1 MERKRIQ
8 PNLGDIPARFHPLF
22 EGAKVYDSSCSAVAQ
37 VLFIDK
43 EDGFFLKSAP
53 VGSLKREAVMTEWF
67 HGKGLAAE
75 VLAYEEDTQ
84 DWLLTRR
91 LPGEDCIHRAYL
103 DQPEQLCDILGE
115 RLRQLHE
122 LDGGDCPGKDKMDE
136 YVALAEMNYRSGNY
150 DASQFPDSFGYASA
164 EEAWQ
169 VIQRYGHL
177 LQRDTVL
184 HGDYCLPNIMLDNWK
199 FSGFVD
205 VDHGGLGDKH
215 IDLFW
220 GAWSLGFN
228 LKTDRFCQRF
238 FDAYGRDK
246 IEPELLRV
254 VAAFEV
260 FG

>member
-8 PNLGDIPARFHPLF
+8 PDLNCVPAQFHPLF
-22 EGAKVYDSSCSAVAQ
+22 EDAVAYDSSCSAVAR

-43 EDGFFLKSAP
+43 EDGYYLKSAP
-53 VGSLKREAVMTEWF
+53 AGSLKREAVMTDWF
-67 HGKGLAAE
+67 HRKGLAAE
-75 VLAYEEDTQ
+75 VLAYTQ
-84 DWLLTRR
+84 EKRDWLLTRR
-91 LPGEDCIHRAYL
+91 LPGEDCICKAYL
-103 DQPEQLCDILGE
+103 EQPERLCDILGE
-115 RLRQLHE
+115 QLRCLHE
-122 LDGGDCPGKDKMDE
+122 LGGVDCPGKDKMDE
-136 YVALAEMNYRSGNY
+136 YIALAETNYRSGSY

-169 VIQRYGHL
+169 EIQRNGHL

-184 HGDYCLPNIMLDNWK
+184 HGDYCLPNIMLHDWK
-199 FSGFVD
+199 FAGFID
-205 VDHGGLGDKH
+205 VDHGGLGDRH

-228 LKTDRFCQRF
+228 LKTDRYRQRF
-238 FDAYGRDK
+238 FDAYGRDQ
-246 IEPELLRV
+246 IELERLRT

>member
-22 EGAKVYDSSCSAVAQ
+22 EGAEVYDSSCSAVAR

-43 EDGFFLKSAP
+43 EDGFFLKSTP

-103 DQPEQLCDILGE
+103 GQPERLCDILGE

-122 LDGGDCPGKDKMDE
+122 LDGVDCPGKDKMDE
-136 YVALAEMNYRSGNY
+136 YVALAEKNYRSGNY

-169 VIQRYGHL
+169 VIQQHGCL

-184 HGDYCLPNIMLDNWK
+184 HGDYCLPNIMLDNWQ
-199 FSGFVD
+199 FSGFLD
-205 VDHGGLGDKH
+205 VDHGGLGDRH

-220 GAWSLGFN
+220 GAWSLEFN

-254 VAAFEV
+254 VAAYEV